1 MREFPTFVLMDLL
14 KQRGAAVAY
23 YDPFIPTITPS
34 RKYAHWT
41 GAKCVTWS
49 MDSLRQFDLAI
60 IATNHDGV
68 DYQALLDVVPCIV
81 DTRNAPQPVVAPSR
95 TSLESVTLRADFAR

>member
-1 MREFPTFVLMDLL
+1 MDLL
-14 KQRGAAVAY
+14 QQRGAAVAY
-23 YDPFIPTITPS
+23 YDPFIPNITPS
-34 RKYAHWT
+34 RKHAHWT

-68 DYQALLDVVPCIV
+68 DYQALLDAVPCIV
-81 DTRNAPQPVVAPSR
+81 DTRNALGRLSSR
-95 TSLESVTLRADFAR
+95 RGQVWKA